1 MNNENENEN
10 QKQELDVETVAAYW
24 SHRGYVGM
32 SLSHKIMDT
41 LERGEIIDD
50 NNDACKVCE

>member
-1 MNNENENEN
+1 MNNENENKE
-10 QKQELDVETVAAYW
+10 QELDVETVAAYW

-32 SLSHKIMDT
+32 SLSHKIMET